1 MRVYLDNC
9 CYNRPYDDQSSIFNR
24 VETEAKL
31 VIQQLIK
38 DKALEMVWSD
48 VLDRENDDNPF
59 EERRIKIAQWR
70 KLASTIIEMN
80 DEIVEKA
87 RKLMAVGLHQKDASH
102 IACAIFAQS
111 DFFITVDKKILNKQ
125 VLDIIIID
133 PLDFLRRTQ
142 NDD

>member
-9 CYNRPYDDQSSIFNR
+9 CYNRPYDDQSNVFNL

-38 DKALEMVWSD
+38 NKKLEMVWSD
-48 VLDRENDDNPF
+48 VLDHENDDNPF
-59 EERRIKIAQWR
+59 EERRIKIAEWR
-70 KLASTIIEMN
+70 KLAFTVIEMDN
-80 DEIVEKA
+80 EIVEKA
-87 RKLMAVGLHQKDASH
+87 RELMVLGLHQKDAAH
-102 IACAIFAQS
+102 IACAIFSQS
-111 DFFITVDKKILNKQ
+111 EFFITVDRKILNKQ
-125 VLDIIIID
+125 ISDIIIID